1 MVFNISYFYVP
12 SVPSRRTRLL
22 LYRCYWLVI
31 CIMPFVIKSVHSDQ
45 ILIFDAN
52 PKEENNRQD
61 NITKVQSLPKKVHQ
75 LRTKYWRIG
84 RGVGIDKSQACFGSR
99 YARCLHRGETKMPI
113 FDYINIIAAHLSN
126 SIFCYTLYMDKQEH
140 TIVKMILGV

>member
-1 MVFNISYFYVP
+1 MS
-12 SVPSRRTRLL
+12 LL
-22 LYRCYWLVI
+22 SLPVEHYCFSTDVVGWSFVSCFFSINQYT
-31 CIMPFVIKSVHSDQ
+31 VIKSC
-45 ILIFDAN
+45 FFGAN

-140 TIVKMILGV
+140 TIVKMILGL